1 MLPLEPVYLVLLP
14 VSLAAGFVRGFSG
27 FGGPLLMLPILT
39 HYLTPADSIWISL
52 WVDLLVNLRLL
63 PEVRRQVCRSV
74 LLPIVLG
81 ALATLP
87 LGVKLMAGTDPELM
101 KRAIGGAIFIA
112 ALVLLSGW
120 RYPSQPG
127 HATWL
132 GVGLFSGLVFGAT
145 SLAVPLMLFLSAD
158 RQSAAQVRAN
168 FIVWVFIATVALLVL
183 LVTQGALRA
192 GNLTLI
198 TMLAPLYFVGTIAGA
213 QWQGVAPERAV
224 RLLVLLLAA
233 AIGGVSAVA

>member
-1 MLPLEPVYLVLLP
+1 
-14 VSLAAGFVRGFSG
+14 
-27 FGGPLLMLPILT
+27 MLPILT
-39 HYLTPADSIWISL
+39 QYLTPAESIWTSL

-63 PEVRRQVCRSV
+63 PEVRQQVCRSV

-87 LGVKLMAGTDPELM
+87 AGVMLMARTDPELM

-120 RYPSQPG
+120 RYPRQPG
-127 HATWL
+127 QPTWL

-158 RQSAAQVRAN
+158 RQSAAQIRAN
-168 FIVWVFIATVALLVL
+168 FIVWVFIATIALLVL
-183 LVTQGALRA
+183 LVAQGALRA

-198 TMLAPLYFVGTIAGA
+198 ATLAPLYFVGTMAGSR
-213 QWQGVAPERAV
+213 WQGVAPQRAV

-233 AIGGVSAVA
+233 TIGGISAVA